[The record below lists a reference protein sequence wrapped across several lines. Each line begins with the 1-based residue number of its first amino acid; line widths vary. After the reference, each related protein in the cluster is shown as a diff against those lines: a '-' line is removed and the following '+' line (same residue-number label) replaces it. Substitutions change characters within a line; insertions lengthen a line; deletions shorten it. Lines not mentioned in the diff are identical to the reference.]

1 MRERDDKGYPWF
13 SFESDR
19 RGLLPALVVSG
30 IIILAIAGFFVYTR
44 VSSDLSPDSVAGYTY
59 AIAGTLA
66 MLLAT
71 FLYGRA
77 RRSRGRR
84 VGELNYALRWHSALG
99 VLALVLLFLHSFANF
114 NPRSGTYALY
124 GMIAIVLSG
133 AFGRGIDRL
142 APRLI
147 AQAASKAL
155 TEQGEDRIEVISHNV
170 QAIVSHNT
178 EDLRGFNQHG
188 KREPAPLKLP
198 EHTLGA
204 SLDSLDSLPE
214 SWDLAYIS
222 LAETPQ
228 EASRNAQHYRFVPD
242 PKSPLASPGAL
253 IPGYDEQMEEL
264 QHAQVALQREQFFRA
279 LIRYWR
285 AFHVFLVL
293 LTIGLTLWHLEYA
306 AALLLPTFFHH

>member
-1 MRERDDKGYPWF
+1 MKERDDKGYPWL
-13 SFESDR
+13 SFDSTA
-19 RGLLPALVVSG
+19 RGMIPALAIFVL
-30 IIILAIAGFFVYTR
+30 IILAIAIFFVYTR
-44 VSSDLSPDSVAGYTY
+44 ISTDLSPDSVAGYTY
-59 AIAGTLA
+59 AILGTLT

-71 FLYGRA
+71 FLYSRA

-84 VGELNYALRWHSALG
+84 IGELNYALRWHIGLG

-124 GMIAIVLSG
+124 GMIAIVISG
-133 AFGRGIDRL
+133 AVGRTIDRL

-147 AQAASKAL
+147 AQEASKAL
-155 TEQGEDRIEVISHNV
+155 TEQGEDRIEAISHTV

-178 EDLRGFNQHG
+178 EGVRGFRMTEPG
-188 KREPAPLKLP
+188 RRELSQAKSIERAPGP
-198 EHTLGA
+198 V
-204 SLDSLDSLPE
+204 LPE

-228 EASRNAQHYRFVPD
+228 EVNRNAQQYRFIPD
-242 PKSPLASPGAL
+242 PKSPLSAQGAL
-253 IPGYDEQMEEL
+253 IPGYSEQIENL
-264 QHAQVALQREQFFRA
+264 KRAQKALQREQFFRA

-285 AFHVFLVL
+285 IFHVLLVF

-306 AALLLPTFFHH
+306 ATLLLPTFLHH

>member
-13 SFESDR
+13 SFNSNAQ
-19 RGLLPALVVSG
+19 GLIPALV
-30 IIILAIAGFFVYTR
+30 ILLLIILAIASFFIYTHI
-44 VSSDLSPDSVAGYTY
+44 STDLSPDSVAGYTY
-59 AIAGTLA
+59 AILGTLS

-71 FLYGRA
+71 FLYSRA

-84 VGELNYALRWHSALG
+84 IGELNYALRWHIGLG
-99 VLALVLLFLHSFANF
+99 ALALVLLLLHSFANF

-124 GMIAIVLSG
+124 GMIAIVISG
-133 AFGRGIDRL
+133 AVGRTIDRL

-147 AQAASKAL
+147 AQEASRAL
-155 TEQGEDRIEVISHNV
+155 TKQGDDRIEAISHTV

-178 EDLRGFNQHG
+178 EGMRGFRVTG
-188 KREPAPLKLP
+188 PGRRELSPTRGMERKA
-198 EHTLGA
+198 GSA
-204 SLDSLDSLPE
+204 LPE

-228 EASRNAQHYRFVPD
+228 EVNRNAQQYRFVPD
-242 PKSPLASPGAL
+242 PKSALSDPGAL
-253 IPGYDEQMEEL
+253 IPGYHEQIEDL
-264 QHAQVALQREQFFRA
+264 KHAQKALQREQFFRA

-285 AFHVFLVL
+285 IFHVLLVW

-306 AALLLPTFFHH
+306 ATLLIPTFFHH